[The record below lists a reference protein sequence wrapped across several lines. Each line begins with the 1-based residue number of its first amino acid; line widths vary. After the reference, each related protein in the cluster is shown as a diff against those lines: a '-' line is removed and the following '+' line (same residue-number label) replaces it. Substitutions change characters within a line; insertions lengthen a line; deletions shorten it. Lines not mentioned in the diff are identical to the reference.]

1 MTFKASCTIQLFVN
15 IFVAFQVSKDKA
27 KYEIEAEKATRES
40 REAKN
45 ELAAKE
51 KLLAATDRELKSLQ
65 GKYNDALTR
74 ANNAESELK
83 TLKPEN
89 VKLKDKLEDAK
100 RNLEDETLKR
110 VELQNQLMS
119 LEESGKFEKTMLEK
133 QLNETRWDYNWIAFL
148 LT

>member
-1 MTFKASCTIQLFVN
+1 MTFKASCTLQLFVN
-15 IFVAFQVSKDKA
+15 IFVTFQVSKDKA

-133 QLNETRWDYNWIAFL
+133 QLNETR
-148 LT
+148 